1 MPLSEFEY
9 TYMRPQ
15 ESSTRADVRE
25 FALTNKK
32 DCGIKVTAYYDK
44 PIMFSALPY
53 TPQQLDSFQHM
64 NEVDRSG
71 NICVTVDAT
80 QQGIGGDMPGQAY
93 VREQYKL
100 KSGEKLSVS
109 FLIEPIE

>member
-1 MPLSEFEY
+1 MFGVSNEFNNVSWYGRGPAPSYTDRKKGYKIGKYKMPLSEFEY

-25 FALTNKK
+25 FALTNK
-32 DCGIKVTAYYDK
+32 
-44 PIMFSALPY
+44 
-53 TPQQLDSFQHM
+53 
-64 NEVDRSG
+64 NRSG

-109 FLIEPIE
+109 FLVEPIE